1 MAAKKQAEVK
11 KPVGMVLTPEEFE
24 RLRQR
29 AGDKAANQ
37 PVRQLWPKQVQTLL
51 RNEHEIC
58 IGGAKAGGKT
68 ISGIYFLI
76 KGNAHADDC
85 PAHKALPCACPFPD
99 YDKDGNPI
107 LVNRSYI
114 YHPKYLGC
122 VIRRNATDLLDWVR
136 EAKEIYGLIGGDF
149 KEGKNR
155 FEFPGGAMIF
165 CGHYDEDNAYMKYQG
180 MNIVRFLLEEVTQ
193 IPDIKRL
200 KMLKSCCRSVY
211 PEMRAQMLSTCNPGG
226 PGHGWVLD
234 RYVEPTDEHGNIIPP
249 GTPIIEKFENPFV
262 PGEVIES
269 TRVFLFSSIKDNPAA
284 LSNKEYIASL
294 MTLDEE
300 ERRAYLFGDWHA
312 MSGEFFASWRPR
324 GPKPGEPPEA
334 NHVVPFNI
342 ARNRIQPWWWRTMA
356 MDYGY
361 SHECSTVWGCHDQE
375 TDQFWVTDEL
385 VVSETEPDI
394 IGEEVGRRTKSILAG
409 LETPMISMGLSHD
422 AYGHRQDDRSVAE
435 LIARGIARV
444 LGPNMVH
451 VPDLMVD
458 KLKDQMEA
466 EGHSTASGEADAIF
480 QRIRSQ
486 QRMGIT
492 IRRMR
497 DNRVVGW
504 QLVRA
509 MMRWRQTMPDIKDI
523 FDPNLASKIA
533 YEKGLEA
540 YGAYLNLFK
549 QKREVLPKLQVVGP
563 PLDQHGRPDSTQQL
577 GCPRLIASIPK
588 AQHDDLNPEDVS
600 RKHFSGLDS
609 LDSLRYL
616 LMTFRGQSMPEPFE
630 ALRRR
635 KVAEAQQRNP
645 GYDTADLVWVNRRIE
660 SAWKDRNAAKLKPIH
675 VIRQGRMARARV
687 KGLIAG
693 PQS

>member
-1 MAAKKQAEVK
+1 
-11 KPVGMVLTPEEFE
+11 
-24 RLRQR
+24 
-29 AGDKAANQ
+29 
-37 PVRQLWPKQVQTLL
+37 
-51 RNEHEIC
+51 
-58 IGGAKAGGKT
+58 
-68 ISGIYFLI
+68 
-76 KGNAHADDC
+76 
-85 PAHKALPCACPFPD
+85 
-99 YDKDGNPI
+99 
-107 LVNRSYI
+107 
-114 YHPKYLGC
+114 
-122 VIRRNATDLLDWVR
+122 
-136 EAKEIYGLIGGDF
+136 
-149 KEGKNR
+149 
-155 FEFPGGAMIF
+155 
-165 CGHYDEDNAYMKYQG
+165 
-180 MNIVRFLLEEVTQ
+180 
-193 IPDIKRL
+193 
-200 KMLKSCCRSVY
+200 
-211 PEMRAQMLSTCNPGG
+211 
-226 PGHGWVLD
+226 
-234 RYVEPTDEHGNIIPP
+234 
-249 GTPIIEKFENPFV
+249 
-262 PGEVIES
+262 
-269 TRVFLFSSIKDNPAA
+269 
-284 LSNKEYIASL
+284 
-294 MTLDEE
+294 
-300 ERRAYLFGDWHA
+300 
-312 MSGEFFASWRPR
+312 
-324 GPKPGEPPEA
+324 
-334 NHVVPFNI
+334 
-342 ARNRIQPWWWRTMA
+342 
-356 MDYGY
+356 
-361 SHECSTVWGCHDQE
+361 
-375 TDQFWVTDEL
+375 
-385 VVSETEPDI
+385 
-394 IGEEVGRRTKSILAG
+394 
-409 LETPMISMGLSHD
+409 
-422 AYGHRQDDRSVAE
+422 
-435 LIARGIARV
+435 
-444 LGPNMVH
+444 MVH